1 MYVFSACLMKN
12 NNVGVAMSG
21 LEQSFTQLN
30 SIICT
35 HIANRGLQR
44 VVELNDFSGFVRALD
59 DHKRVIIVTGF
70 CIKDCLA
77 GETDGPLGSLV
88 LGKALENLGRDVVY
102 VTDKYSGSQLE
113 AGVEYLGMKSDVLL
127 LEDQNIADK
136 AFTAEERECVIF
148 IERPGRSNTGR
159 MHSMSGEDIT
169 DYCPDT
175 TFLKEKAEAVG
186 KKTFAI
192 GDGGNEMG
200 MANIRDIVVAD
211 VPRGEQICTEIGADY
226 LLATGVSN
234 WGAYGL
240 ARGLSLL
247 NDGVDIGI
255 SLEQHDRVLEIMVEK
270 GAVDG
275 VNKIQ
280 VCTVD
285 GFSLEENQRIFTMA
299 FAVA

>member
-1 MYVFSACLMKN
+1 
-12 NNVGVAMSG
+12 MSG
-21 LEQSFTQLN
+21 LEQSFSQLN

-44 VVELNDFSGFVRALD
+44 VVELNDFSGFVRALNG
-59 DHKRVIIVTGF
+59 HKRVVIVTGF

-88 LGKALENLGRDVVY
+88 LGKALENLGREVVY
-102 VTDKYSGSQLE
+102 VTDKYSGSQLD

-127 LEDQNIADK
+127 LEDAATADN
-136 AFTAEERECVIF
+136 ALSAEKSECVIF

-169 DYCPDT
+169 DYCPDAT
-175 TFLKEKAEAVG
+175 IIKEKAVAAG
-186 KKTFAI
+186 KMTFAI
-192 GDGGNEMG
+192 GDGGNEIG
-200 MANIRDIVVAD
+200 MANIRDIVLAD
-211 VPRGEQICTEIGADY
+211 VPRGEQICTEIGADH

-240 ARGLSLL
+240 AHGLSLL
-247 NDGVDIGI
+247 NDGAKTGI

-275 VNKIQ
+275 VSKLPT
-280 VCTVD
+280 CTVD

-299 FAVA
+299 FAVAQVEVAMS